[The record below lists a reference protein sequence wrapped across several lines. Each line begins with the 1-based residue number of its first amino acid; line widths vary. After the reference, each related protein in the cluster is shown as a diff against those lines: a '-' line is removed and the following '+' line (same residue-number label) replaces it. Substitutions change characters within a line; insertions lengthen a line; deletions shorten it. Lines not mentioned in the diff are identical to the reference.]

1 MKPLKNPPLAWC
13 GLYLSYSLY
22 LFTIPC
28 ALISLNSDT
37 WDFRVSDMKFH
48 HIGIAVKE
56 LEASCSFFENILAR
70 QFSEPEIVD
79 SQKVRVCYAGTI
91 ELVEATQEQSPL
103 YAMMRHP
110 ILNFIEKNGE
120 GVHHLCFEVEDMDAT
135 LEELSNK
142 GIKTLT
148 EKPQQ
153 GSSNSRIIFLNP
165 KSCNNLLIELKETIN
180 E

>member
-1 MKPLKNPPLAWC
+1 MKL
-13 GLYLSYSLY
+13 
-22 LFTIPC
+22 
-28 ALISLNSDT
+28 
-37 WDFRVSDMKFH
+37 H

-56 LEASCSFFENILAR
+56 LEAASSFLENILRR

-79 SQKVRVCYAGTI
+79 SQKVKVSYAGNI
-91 ELVEATQEQSPL
+91 ELIQATQDQSPL
-103 YAMMRHP
+103 HSMMKHP

-120 GVHHLCFEVEDMDAT
+120 GVHHLCFEVEDLDAA
-135 LEELSNK
+135 LEELTSK

-165 KSCNNLLIELKETIN
+165 KFCNNMLIELKEVRN